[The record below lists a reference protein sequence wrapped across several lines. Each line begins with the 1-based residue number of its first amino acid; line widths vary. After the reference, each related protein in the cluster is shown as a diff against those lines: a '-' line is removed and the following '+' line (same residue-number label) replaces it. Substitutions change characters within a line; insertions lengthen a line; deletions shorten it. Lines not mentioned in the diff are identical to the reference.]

1 MCCNSWLKKQE
12 VNELVVKF
20 KWGLC
25 WMERY
30 VEFINFFFFFGFSCL
45 PTLAILNGF
54 QQGIQFEKVVFF
66 AVC

>member
-1 MCCNSWLKKQE
+1 MG
-12 VNELVVKF
+12 VVLDGKICGIY
-20 KWGLC
+20 KL
-25 WMERY
+25 
-30 VEFINFFFFFGFSCL
+30 FFFFFGFSCL